1 MLEVKTRCDIP
12 SDILSG
18 LLQRTTFN
26 FIPFITIFIL
36 INIKKTGGKVGN
48 YLIFSYIVY
57 IN

>member
-1 MLEVKTRCDIP
+1 MLELKTRCDMP
-12 SDILSG
+12 ADIASG

-26 FIPFITIFIL
+26 SIPFITIFIL
-36 INIKKTGGKVGN
+36 INIKKTGRKVGN